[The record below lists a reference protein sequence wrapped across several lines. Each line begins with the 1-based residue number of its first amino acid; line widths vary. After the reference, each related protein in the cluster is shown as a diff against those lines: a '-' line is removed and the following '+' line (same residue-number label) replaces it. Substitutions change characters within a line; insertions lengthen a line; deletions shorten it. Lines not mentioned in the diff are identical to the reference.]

1 MSFATSSPGRPMRF
15 ARCCAK
21 RAATRPDAAR
31 AEQQPVFLILE
42 STMEQGTLAES
53 RARRR
58 RVSRQV
64 RRTPV
69 RRNIDDVTFDD
80 EEREIVIGGD
90 DKPQVSA

>member
-1 MSFATSSPGRPMRF
+1 M
-15 ARCCAK
+15 
-21 RAATRPDAAR
+21 
-31 AEQQPVFLILE
+31 VFPILE
-42 STMEQGTLAES
+42 WTMEQGILAAS

-69 RRNIDDVTFDD
+69 RRNIDEVTFD

-90 DKPQVSA
+90 DKPQASA